1 MHINY
6 ANALVFRY
14 HYHYLE
20 SLATLLKPPKEVNNP
35 PSSIPTLPNKQQQL
49 QHQKDEKEK
58 EFTDF
63 LNITGADVPMQ
74 IYVPEPFTSDDD
86 SDPGGDNNNNDQ
98 DEDDPEDS
106 NLSAVTP
113 KGTHTS
119 PSSGTTGGERS
130 RRFTQGVYY
139 RIIKTR
145 TASSPGSR
153 SPYKS
158 NDEPSPLPGSPTKHA
173 SSGSQMNMTSAG
185 PDSDDDEKHSEIS
198 EDLMDVWSQQ
208 LNDKFS
214 SIASFFFE
222 CRIYFFEEIDL
233 MVLIH
238 DYKVISIMKISKCM
252 EKDKLKNMM
261 GKSQLLPKKHA
272 LKIINR
278 PPAAPAPS
286 SKRDMNPQRKLSIRG
301 GNSSASMR
309 MSKDGRPMTT
319 GGLLLSASGA
329 LSSKLYALDSEDDED
344 DNNSDRDYQEDEDY
358 QQYLGSPTK
367 VESLSSSVSSGGSS
381 AGPTLS
387 LIKLLS
393 YDG

>member
-1 MHINY
+1 MQINF

-20 SLATLLKPPKEVNNP
+20 SLATLLKPPKEINNP
-35 PSSIPTLPNKQQQL
+35 PSAIPTLPNKQQQL
-49 QHQKDEKEK
+49 QQQKEEKEK

-86 SDPGGDNNNNDQ
+86 SDPGGDNNDQ
-98 DEDDPEDS
+98 EEDDPEDS
-106 NLSAVTP
+106 NLSAATP
-113 KGTHTS
+113 KGTMGNS
-119 PSSGTTGGERS
+119 PSSGITGGERS

-158 NDEPSPLPGSPTKHA
+158 NDELTSPLPGSPTKHA
-173 SSGSQMNMTSAG
+173 SSGSHLNVTSTGG

-198 EDLMDVWSQQ
+198 EDLMDLWSQQ
-208 LNDKFS
+208 LNEKFS

-233 MVLIH
+233 MVLMH

-301 GNSSASMR
+301 GNTSASMR

-319 GGLLLSASGA
+319 GGLLLTGSGP

-344 DNNSDRDYQEDEDY
+344 DNNSDRDYQENEDY

-367 VESLSSSVSSGGSS
+367 VESSSSSFGGSS